1 MGGLTSSLNIAVNSL
16 MADQAALNVTSNN
29 IANANTPNYTVETP
43 VLVEQAPATYGN
55 MLLGQ
60 GVELQNIQTVRDQVL
75 QSRINQETQ
84 TQGQVN
90 SYLGGMNQVQSL
102 FNEAQ
107 GVGLQNVMSQF
118 FNSLQSLST
127 NPTDAS
133 LRQGVVSAGQ
143 NLASAFN
150 QAASGLSQVRSGLDQ
165 SVGQTVT
172 QINQLTSQ
180 IAQLNSQID
189 ALQGTPSAPNTLL
202 DQRNQLVTQ
211 LSQYVG
217 VNAINTTSGTFELTT
232 TNGSALVVGQS
243 SFALQSQLNTTDGLQ
258 HIYAQGVDITSSI
271 NGGQLGGLLQARDQ
285 SVPATQTSLDT
296 LAYNLA
302 TAFNA
307 QSASGYD
314 ANGNAGVNFFN
325 QPSAITGYAAQMSVA
340 ITDPNLIAA
349 SSDGTPGSNGNALAL
364 AAIQNQPLINGQN
377 VTDYYS
383 GLVNT
388 IGNDVAGA
396 NTQQQSVSGVL
407 SQLQNQLSSES
418 GVSINQEAA
427 NLVQFQNAYQASA
440 QVVTIVQQLF
450 QSTLNMV

>member
-16 MADQAALNVTSNN
+16 MADQGALNVTSNN
-29 IANANTPNYTVETP
+29 IANANTPNYTVESP
-43 VLVEQAPATYGN
+43 VLVEQAPAVYGN
-55 MLLGQ
+55 ILLGQ

-90 SYLGGMNQVQSL
+90 SYLGGMNQVQAL

-118 FNSLQSLST
+118 FNSLQTLST

-133 LRQGVVSAGQ
+133 LRQGVLSAGQ
-143 NLASAFN
+143 ALAGAFN
-150 QAASGLSQVRSGLDQ
+150 QAANGLSQVRSGLDQ
-165 SVGQTVT
+165 SVAQNVT

-180 IAQLNSQID
+180 IAQLNSQIN
-189 ALQGTPSAPNTLL
+189 ALQGTPSPPNTLL

-211 LSQYVG
+211 LSQYIG

-258 HIYAQGVDITSSI
+258 HIFAQGSDITSSI
-271 NGGQLGGLLQARDQ
+271 TGGQLGGLLQARDQ
-285 SVPATQTSLDT
+285 SVPATQASLDT

-307 QSASGYD
+307 QSTSGYD
-314 ANGNAGVNFFN
+314 VNGNPGVAFFN
-325 QPSAITGYAAQMSVA
+325 QPSTVTGSAAQMSVA
-340 ITDPNLIAA
+340 ISDPNLIAA

-407 SQLQNQLSSES
+407 TQLQNQLSSES